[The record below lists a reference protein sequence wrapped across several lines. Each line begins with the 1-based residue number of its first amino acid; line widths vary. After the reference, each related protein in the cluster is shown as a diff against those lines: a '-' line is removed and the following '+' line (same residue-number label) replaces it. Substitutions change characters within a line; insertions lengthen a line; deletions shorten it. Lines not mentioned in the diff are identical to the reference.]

1 MTYNHNHPTNG
12 KSIVTIVLFL
22 AWLLNACNMPRKT
35 ATLPPGAGAV
45 YTAAAQTV
53 NAQLTPN
60 AGFTLV
66 PLPIATT
73 ALPPAQIP
81 TNTPLSPTQIPTHTS
96 VPPSP
101 TPLPCDRAEFVK
113 DVTYPDNSVVS
124 VGESFIKTWRIKN
137 AGACTWSKDYALVF
151 TGGDPLG
158 TPASLAL
165 PGYVSPGQS
174 IDLSVT
180 LTAPAA
186 GGTYHG
192 DYKLR
197 NASNVVFGTGP
208 SNKSF
213 YVQIKVPI
221 ATGLLYDF
229 IVKSS
234 SAEWKSGVGST
245 ADTTLTFGG
254 ADDDPNGVASIKDSV
269 KLENG
274 STSSKILL
282 TFPKHQDNG
291 FISGLFSPYTVQSG
305 DHFKARLGFMLPGAA
320 CGAGKAKFRL
330 NYQEGTTLHTF
341 KEWAKS
347 CNGDLLVV
355 DVDLSSL
362 KGKTVQ
368 FMLAVLAGST
378 STDDWAIWS
387 SPRIEHP

>member
-1 MTYNHNHPTNG
+1 MNDRNRLPNI
-12 KSIVTIVLFL
+12 KTIFTMLFFL

-35 ATLPPGAGAV
+35 VTPSTGAGAV

-53 NAQLTPN
+53 NAQLTPI
-60 AGFTLV
+60 GKQTLV
-66 PLPIATT
+66 SLPTATT
-73 ALPPAQIP
+73 APSTTPIP
-81 TNTPLSPTQIPTHTS
+81 TNTPLPPTPTPTSTS

-113 DVTYPDNSVVS
+113 DVSYPDNSVVS
-124 VGESFIKTWRIKN
+124 AGKSFEKTWRIKN

-151 TGGDPLG
+151 ISGDPMG
-158 TPASLAL
+158 TPTSVAL

-174 IDLSVT
+174 VDLSVT
-180 LTAPAA
+180 LTAPTA

-208 SNKSF
+208 NDKSF

-229 IVKSS
+229 IIQSS

-245 ADTTLTFGG
+245 ANSTLTFGG
-254 ADDDPNGVASIKDSV
+254 ADDDPKGVATIKDGV

-282 TFPKHQDNG
+282 TFPKHQNNG
-291 FISGLFSPYTVQSG
+291 FISGLFSTYTVQNG
-305 DHFKARLGFMLPGAA
+305 DHFKTRLGFMLPGDA
-320 CGAGKAKFRL
+320 CGSGKVKFRL
-330 NYQEGTTLHTF
+330 IYQEDTTLHTF
-341 KEWAKS
+341 KEWTKS
-347 CNGDLLVV
+347 CTGDLLVV
-355 DVDLSSL
+355 DIDLSDL
-362 KGKTVQ
+362 KGKTVK
-368 FMLAVLAGST
+368 FMLMVLAGNAY
-378 STDDWAIWS
+378 TDDWAIWS